1 MLVIERIVMENS
13 QKSNKNITSGVAW
26 KFTERVFAQGVSFI
40 VSVILARLLLPED
53 YGAVSIVMVFIEIA
67 NVFIISGL
75 NASLI
80 QKKNINDQETSTI
93 FYCCIFLGV
102 FLYAVMFFSAPFIA
116 SFYKL
121 PILTSVI
128 RVLALRLP
136 IASIQ
141 QVPAAL
147 LSRALEF
154 KKFFLS
160 TLVGTVC
167 SATVGII
174 MAMGGYGVWALVAQN
189 LVAAILDAIIL
200 SAVAKWYPKRLFSLK
215 SAIPLISYG
224 SKIMMADVIGT
235 VFNNLSSMII
245 GYRYSSAQLAYYTK
259 GKNLPYMF
267 RNNIY
272 NTLISVLFPVMS
284 KVGDDSQQV
293 KTVARRSI
301 KMLAYIIFP
310 MMVGMI
316 CVSEDLVI
324 VLYTEKWIL
333 MAPFITIVCIE
344 CMISIIPTIV
354 LQTLKATGNS
364 GIILKLEFIKKPILL
379 ISILISINFGV
390 KAVAWTLPINTII
403 ELVLNS
409 LFSVKVI
416 DYKLSEQLKDIL
428 NPLLLSLGMGI
439 VIFLTGLININVIL
453 GLTIK
458 VLVGIISYIILSV
471 IFKVDEFKVLS
482 GLIKSKIHK

>member
-1 MLVIERIVMENS
+1 MGVIERLTMGNN
-13 QKSNKNITSGVAW
+13 QKSNNNITSGVIW

-80 QKKNINDQETSTI
+80 QKKDINEEEISTI
-93 FYCCIFLGV
+93 FYCCIILGV
-102 FLYAVMFFSAPFIA
+102 FLYGVMFFAAPFIA

-128 RVLALRLP
+128 RVFALRLP

-141 QVPAAL
+141 QVPSAL
-147 LSRALEF
+147 LSRELDF

-167 SATVGII
+167 SATVGIV
-174 MAMGGYGVWALVAQN
+174 MAISGYGVWALVAQN
-189 LVAAILDAIIL
+189 LVAALLDAIIL
-200 SAVAKWYPKRLFSLK
+200 SAVAKWRPKRVFSLK
-215 SAIPLISYG
+215 AATPLISYG
-224 SKIMMADVIGT
+224 SKIMTADVIGT

-245 GYRYSSAQLAYYTK
+245 GYKYSSAQLAYYTK

-272 NTLISVLFPVMS
+272 NTLISVLFPAMS
-284 KVGDDSQQV
+284 KVGDDPEQV

-310 MMVGMI
+310 MMFGMI

-324 VLYTEKWIL
+324 ALYTEKWIL

-354 LQTLKATGNS
+354 LQTLKATGYS

-379 ISILISINFGV
+379 VSILISINFGV

-403 ELVLNS
+403 ELILNS
-409 LFSVKVI
+409 LFSVKVVG
-416 DYKLSEQLKDIL
+416 YKLSEQLKDIL
-428 NPLLLSLGMGI
+428 VALFLSLGMS
-439 VIFLTGLININVIL
+439 VIIFAVSFIKTNIIL
-453 GLTIK
+453 GLALK
-458 VLVGIISYIILSV
+458 VAVGGLAYLALSA
-471 IFKVDEFKVLS
+471 IFKVDEFRIIS
-482 GLIKSKIHK
+482 GFIKSKLHK